1 MRKFTHILFLNF
13 FLIISSLFI
22 SITHASAHA
31 ELVSSTPAAD
41 EILTMAPDQVTLTF
55 GEKLLVI
62 SGKATNTVE
71 VTNSQG
77 EVLSSDPAS
86 ISGSEITT
94 TLDSQRMVDGKY
106 TVTYRVVSADG
117 HPVKGSYLFSIA
129 HAATSAPATATEST
143 STNGSDQGFF
153 ERNAK
158 PVGFILTILA
168 LLIGLLV
175 YRNRKP

>member
-1 MRKFTHILFLNF
+1 MRKFAHIIFLNLFLV
-13 FLIISSLFI
+13 ISSLFI
-22 SITHASAHA
+22 SLTHASAHA

-41 EILTMAPDQVTLTF
+41 EILTSAPDRVSLTF

-62 SGKATNTVE
+62 SGKATNTLE

-77 EVLSSDPAS
+77 EIFSSEPAS

-106 TVTYRVVSADG
+106 KVTYRVVSADG
-117 HPVKGSYLFSIA
+117 HPLNGNFEFSISQSPNNTPI
-129 HAATSAPATATEST
+129 ATSESK
-143 STNGSDQGFF
+143 SGIVSSRGFF

-158 PVGFILTILA
+158 LVGLILTIFA
-168 LLIGLLV
+168 LILGTVI

>member
-1 MRKFTHILFLNF
+1 MRKFAHILFLNF

-117 HPVKGSYLFSIA
+117 HPLNGHYEFSISQSSNS
-129 HAATSAPATATEST
+129 TPSTTAEST
-143 STNGSDQGFF
+143 SANATDRGFF
-153 ERNAK
+153 ERNAT
-158 PVGFILTILA
+158 PIGFILIILA
-168 LLIGLLV
+168 LLIGLII

>member
-1 MRKFTHILFLNF
+1 MRKFVHIIFLNLFLVI
-13 FLIISSLFI
+13 LSLFI

-41 EILTMAPDQVTLTF
+41 EILRMAPDQVTLTF

-71 VTNSQG
+71 VKNSQG
-77 EVLSSDPAS
+77 DTLSIEPAN
-86 ISGSEITT
+86 ISGSEITANIAT
-94 TLDSQRMVDGKY
+94 ERMIDGKY
-106 TVTYRVVSADG
+106 IVTYRVVSADG
-117 HPVKGSYLFSIA
+117 HPLNGHYEFSISPSPNNTPI
-129 HAATSAPATATEST
+129 ATSESK
-143 STNGSDQGFF
+143 SGIVSSRGFF

-158 PVGFILTILA
+158 LVGLILTIFA
-168 LLIGLLV
+168 LILGTVI

>member
-1 MRKFTHILFLNF
+1 MRKFAHIIFLNL
-13 FLIISSLFI
+13 FLIISSLLI

-62 SGKATNTVE
+62 SGKATNSVE

-86 ISGSEITT
+86 VSGSEITT
-94 TLDSQRMVDGKY
+94 TLDSQRMVDDKY

-117 HPVKGSYLFSIA
+117 HPVKGSYFFSIA
-129 HAATSAPATATEST
+129 QAATSAPATSTEST
-143 STNGSDQGFF
+143 SSNGSDQGFF

-158 PVGFILTILA
+158 LFGLILTVLA
-168 LLIGLLV
+168 LLIGLNI